1 MAFIGKFTWQ
11 IDLVERWVELM
22 ILVWCDEIEEILA
35 DGIVDGMF
43 FQEEEIGFVFFGL
56 VGHHFTKLTEMFTI
70 FVVQTW
76 VYIFE
81 SLGEVKVV
89 DVDFWLEFYKI
100 LLAEGMGGFEEI
112 SSVNIVGHL
121 YFEVRL

>member
-1 MAFIGKFTWQ
+1 
-11 IDLVERWVELM
+11 
-22 ILVWCDEIEEILA
+22 
-35 DGIVDGMF
+35 MF